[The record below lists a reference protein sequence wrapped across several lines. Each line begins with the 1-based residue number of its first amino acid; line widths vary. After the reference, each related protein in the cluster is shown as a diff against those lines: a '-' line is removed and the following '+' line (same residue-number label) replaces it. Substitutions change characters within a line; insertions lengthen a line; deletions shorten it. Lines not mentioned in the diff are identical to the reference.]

1 MAFRRF
7 AIASAL
13 VAAVAS
19 VAPAA
24 AAAHDSGDGQPKPL
38 VIGHRG
44 AAGHLPDHTLP
55 GYALAIK
62 LGADYIE
69 PDLVATKDGYLI
81 ARHEPNITGTTNV
94 AEHPEFADR
103 ERTVVIDGGSPETGW
118 FASDFTLKEIR
129 TLRAVQPLA
138 ERPHQFD
145 GRYRIPTL
153 DEVIALAKRYS
164 KRVGRTIGIYPETK
178 HPTYHQDIG
187 LPLERRLVKVLDRA
201 GLSKRRSPVFIQS
214 FEQSNLRLLN
224 KLTDVRLVQLIDA
237 NDVNPD
243 GSLDY
248 AAPFDRPYDWTA
260 SGRPELLA
268 RTFGYLVT
276 NAGLDEVA
284 RYADGIGPWKPYINS
299 SVPADINGDGVV
311 GDENGDGRISDAD
324 RKLIAPSDIV
334 ARAHA
339 RGLVVHPY
347 TFRNEDFRLTSDF
360 GGNPVAEYVHFYGLG
375 VDGVFSD
382 FAETAFAARE
392 LFWLDTFGSE
402 DEED

>member
-1 MAFRRF
+1 MTLRRS
-7 AIASAL
+7 ALALLAL
-13 VAAVAS
+13 VASAV
-19 VAPAA
+19 PATTA
-24 AAAHDSGDGQPKPL
+24 GAAHGGSEPQPL

-44 AAGHLPDHTLP
+44 TAGHLPDHTLA

-69 PDLVATKDGYLI
+69 PDLVATKDGHLI
-81 ARHEPNITGTTNV
+81 ARHEPNITSTTNV
-94 AEHPEFADR
+94 AEHDEFADR
-103 ERTVVIDGGSPETGW
+103 KRTAVVDGFPEEGW

-138 ERPHQFD
+138 ERPQQFN

-153 DEVIALAKRYS
+153 EQVIALAKRYS
-164 KRVGRTIGIYPETK
+164 KRYGRTIGIYPETK
-178 HPTYHQDIG
+178 HPTYHKELG
-187 LPLERRLVKVLDRA
+187 LPLERRLVKALDRA
-201 GLSKRRSPVFIQS
+201 GWSKRRSPVFIQS
-214 FEQSNLRLLN
+214 FEQSNLKKLN
-224 KLTDVRLVQLIDA
+224 KLTRVRLVQLIDA

-243 GSLDY
+243 GSLAY

-268 RTFGYLVT
+268 RTFGYLT
-276 NAGLDEVA
+276 TDAGLREVA
-284 RYADGIGPWKPYINS
+284 SYADGIGPWKPYVIS
-299 SVPADINGDGVV
+299 TAAVDRNGDGEFAYEAERAVLPAT
-311 GDENGDGRISDAD
+311 D
-324 RKLIAPSDIV
+324 LV

-339 RGLVVHPY
+339 HGLVVHPY
-347 TFRNEDFRLTSDF
+347 TFRNEPHRLAFDY
-360 GGNPVAEYVHFYGLG
+360 GADPVNEYLRFYEAG

-392 LFWLDTFGSE
+392 LFWLLSADP